1 MPALDRRIIVRLS
14 ADVVNQFGEA
24 STVTTDWD
32 PQWATRL
39 DASVIDAS
47 TEGGEVTTS
56 TRTFVVRWRREI
68 AEALVSGLS
77 VLEGAQ
83 TLNVLNVIEQAS
95 ERDERRKFLRIEAVG
110 EVTP

>member
-14 ADVVNQFGEA
+14 ADVVNQFGEHV
-24 STVTTDWD
+24 TVNTDY

-56 TRTFVVRWRREI
+56 TRTYVVRWRREI

-77 VLEGAQ
+77 VIEGSL
-83 TLNVLNVIEQAS
+83 TLNALNVIEQS
-95 ERDERRKFLRIEAVG
+95 GERDERRKFLRIEAVG
-110 EVTP
+110 TA

>member
-14 ADVVNQFGEA
+14 ADVVNQFGET
-24 STVTTDWD
+24 STVTTDY

-95 ERDERRKFLRIEAVG
+95 ERDERRKFLRIEATG
-110 EVTP
+110 EVVI

>member
-1 MPALDRRIIVRLS
+1 MPELDRRITVRLS
-14 ADVVNQFGEA
+14 ADVVNQFGE
-24 STVTTDWD
+24 SETVITDW
-32 PQWATRL
+32 PVWATRL

-95 ERDERRKFLRIEAVG
+95 ERDERRKFLRIEATG
-110 EVTP
+110 EVVI

>member
-1 MPALDRRIIVRLS
+1 MPSLDRRITVRLS
-14 ADVVNQFGEA
+14 AEVFNQFGEHEI
-24 STVTTDWD
+24 VTTDW
-32 PQWATRL
+32 PVWATRL

-95 ERDERRKFLRIEAVG
+95 ERDERRKFLRIEATG